1 MLEFLKFFAK
11 WLNEQGV
18 LPPEVEATDKGEAR
32 ENKTWLQQWPEDVA
46 NAYCIRQYR
55 GRLPD
60 LPKKDA
66 GVRQIQILVRNR
78 SHIECLTRIEALF
91 NFLKDRPE
99 MIEDLD
105 DEHWAIISCT
115 KPPVKLE
122 DDKESNYRYSLSFSV
137 TTLF

>member
-1 MLEFLKFFAK
+1 MLEFLKFFTS
-11 WLNEQGV
+11 WLNAQGV
-18 LPPEVEATDKGEAR
+18 MPPEVSEEDTGEAR
-32 ENKTWLQQWPEDVA
+32 ENKTWLQQWPEDID

-55 GRLPD
+55 GRLPE

-66 GVRQIQILVRNR
+66 GVRQLQIMVRNR
-78 SHIECLTRIEALF
+78 SHLTCLTQIERVF

-105 DEHWAIISCT
+105 SEHWAIIYCT

-122 DDKESNYRYSLSFSV
+122 DDARGNSRYSLSFSV
-137 TTLF
+137 TTSF

>member
-1 MLEFLKFFAK
+1 MLEFLKFFTQ
-11 WLNEQGV
+11 WLNAQGV
-18 LPPEVEATDKGEAR
+18 MPPEVSEEDTGEAR
-32 ENKTWLQQWPEDVA
+32 ENKTWLQQWPEDID

-55 GRLPD
+55 GRLPE

-66 GVRQIQILVRNR
+66 GVRQLQIMVRNR
-78 SHIECLTRIEALF
+78 SHLTCLTQIERVF

-105 DEHWAIISCT
+105 SEHWAIIYCT

-122 DDKESNYRYSLSFSV
+122 DDARGNSRYSLSFSV
-137 TTLF
+137 TTSF

>member
-1 MLEFLKFFAK
+1 MLEFLKFFTQ
-11 WLNEQGV
+11 WLNAQGV
-18 LPPEVEATDKGEAR
+18 MPPEVSEEDTGEAR
-32 ENKTWLQQWPEDVA
+32 ENKTWLQQWPEDID

-55 GRLPD
+55 GRLPG

-66 GVRQIQILVRNR
+66 GVRQLQIMVRNR
-78 SHIECLTRIEALF
+78 SHLTCLTQIEMVF

-105 DEHWAIISCT
+105 SEHWAIIYCT

-122 DDKESNYRYSLSFSV
+122 DDARGNSRYSLSFSV
-137 TTLF
+137 TTSF

>member
-1 MLEFLKFFAK
+1 MLEFLKFFTQ
-11 WLNEQGV
+11 WLNAQGV
-18 LPPEVEATDKGEAR
+18 MPPEVSEEDTGEAR
-32 ENKTWLQQWPEDVA
+32 ENKTWLQQWPEDID

-55 GRLPD
+55 GRLPG

-66 GVRQIQILVRNR
+66 GVRQLQIMVRNR
-78 SHIECLTRIEALF
+78 SHLTCLTQIEMVF

-105 DEHWAIISCT
+105 SEHWAIICCT

-122 DDKESNYRYSLSFSV
+122 DDARGNSRYSLSFSV
-137 TTLF
+137 TTSF